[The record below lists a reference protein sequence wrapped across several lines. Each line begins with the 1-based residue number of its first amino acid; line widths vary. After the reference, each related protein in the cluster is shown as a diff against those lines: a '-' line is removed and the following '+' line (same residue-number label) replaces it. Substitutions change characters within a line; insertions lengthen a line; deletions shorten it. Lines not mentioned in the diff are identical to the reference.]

1 MNWSGVRVPPNPFPK
16 CHTVLLFPLDLLYTI
31 FSQTNIMSLDLNQV
45 VPSVVRSVAVAVV
58 ALPLALS
65 VSGTLN
71 AGSSFLR
78 AQSEVSSSENTT
90 TLTQN
95 DVKGEL
101 TRACLDYLLSKE
113 DSKAERSAKDQIDE
127 FFGNEMN
134 YGEVCK
140 WVYR

>member
-1 MNWSGVRVPPNPFPK
+1 
-16 CHTVLLFPLDLLYTI
+16 
-31 FSQTNIMSLDLNQV
+31 MSLDLNQV

-78 AQSEVSSSENTT
+78 ASAEVASSENTST
-90 TLTQN
+90 VTKNEVRAKLT
-95 DVKGEL
+95 EP
-101 TRACLDYLLSKE
+101 CLDYLLSKS
-113 DSKAERSAKDQIDE
+113 DSKAERAAKDEIDSY
-127 FFGNEMN
+127 FGNEMN
-134 YGEVCK
+134 YVEVCK

>member
-1 MNWSGVRVPPNPFPK
+1 
-16 CHTVLLFPLDLLYTI
+16 
-31 FSQTNIMSLDLNQV
+31 MSLDLNQV

-78 AQSEVSSSENTT
+78 ASAEVASSENTAT
-90 TLTQN
+90 VTKN
-95 DVKGEL
+95 DVRAKL
-101 TRACLDYLLSKE
+101 TEPCLNYLLSKS
-113 DSKAERSAKDQIDE
+113 DSKAERAAKDEIDSY
-127 FFGNEMN
+127 FGNEMN
-134 YGEVCK
+134 YVEVCK

>member
-1 MNWSGVRVPPNPFPK
+1 
-16 CHTVLLFPLDLLYTI
+16 
-31 FSQTNIMSLDLNQV
+31 MSLDLNQV
-45 VPSVVRSVAVAVV
+45 VPSVVRSVAVSVV

-78 AQSEVSSSENTT
+78 SQADVASSENTS

-95 DVKGEL
+95 DVKGDL
-101 TRACLDYLLSKE
+101 TRVCLDYLLSKG
-113 DSKAERSAKDQIDE
+113 DSKAERAAKDQIDE
-127 FFGNEMN
+127 YFGGEMN
-134 YGEVCK
+134 YAEVCK

>member
-1 MNWSGVRVPPNPFPK
+1 
-16 CHTVLLFPLDLLYTI
+16 
-31 FSQTNIMSLDLNQV
+31 MSLDLNQI
-45 VPSVVRSVAVAVV
+45 VPSVVRSVAVGVV

-78 AQSEVSSSENTT
+78 AQADVATSANESEVTKN
-90 TLTQN
+90 Q
-95 DVKGEL
+95 VKAEL
-101 TRACLDYLLSKE
+101 TETCLNYLLSKG
-113 DSKAERSAKDQIDE
+113 DSKAERQAKDEIDE
-127 FFGNEMN
+127 YFGGEMN

>member
-1 MNWSGVRVPPNPFPK
+1 
-16 CHTVLLFPLDLLYTI
+16 
-31 FSQTNIMSLDLNQV
+31 MSLDLNQV

-78 AQSEVSSSENTT
+78 AQAEVASSENTS
-90 TLTQN
+90 TLTKN
-95 DVKGEL
+95 DVKSEL
-101 TRACLDYLLSKE
+101 TRVCLDYLLSE
-113 DSKAERSAKDQIDE
+113 GNSKAERAAKDQIDE

>member
-1 MNWSGVRVPPNPFPK
+1 
-16 CHTVLLFPLDLLYTI
+16 
-31 FSQTNIMSLDLNQV
+31 MSLDLNQV

-58 ALPLALS
+58 TLPLALS

-78 AQSEVSSSENTT
+78 AQADVATSESSA

-95 DVKGEL
+95 DVKGDL
-101 TRACLDYLLSKE
+101 TRACLEYLLSKE
-113 DSKAERSAKDQIDE
+113 DSKAERASKDQIDTY
-127 FFGNEMN
+127 FGNEMN

>member
-1 MNWSGVRVPPNPFPK
+1 
-16 CHTVLLFPLDLLYTI
+16 
-31 FSQTNIMSLDLNQV
+31 MSLDLNQII
-45 VPSVVRSVAVAVV
+45 PSVVRSAAVGVV

-78 AQSEVSSSENTT
+78 AQADVAQSTNKSLVTRNNAKAD
-90 TLTQN
+90 LT
-95 DVKGEL
+95 E
-101 TRACLDYLLSKE
+101 TCLNYLLSKA
-113 DSKAERSAKDQIDE
+113 DSKAERTAKDAIDE
-127 FFGNEMN
+127 YFGGEMN

>member
-1 MNWSGVRVPPNPFPK
+1 
-16 CHTVLLFPLDLLYTI
+16 
-31 FSQTNIMSLDLNQV
+31 MSLDLNQV

-78 AQSEVSSSENTT
+78 AQSEVASSESSSV
-90 TLTQN
+90 LTKN
-95 DVKGEL
+95 DVKGDL
-101 TRACLDYLLSKE
+101 TRVCLDYLLSKS
-113 DSKAERSAKDQIDE
+113 DSKAEREAKDGIDE
-127 FFGNEMN
+127 YFGGEMN
-134 YGEVCK
+134 YAEVCK

>member
-1 MNWSGVRVPPNPFPK
+1 
-16 CHTVLLFPLDLLYTI
+16 
-31 FSQTNIMSLDLNQV
+31 MSLDLNQV

-78 AQSEVSSSENTT
+78 AQADVATSESAS

-95 DVKGEL
+95 DVKGDL
-101 TRACLDYLLSKE
+101 TRSCLNYLLSKG
-113 DSKAERSAKDQIDE
+113 DSKAERAAKDQIDTY
-127 FFGNEMN
+127 FGNEMN

>member
-1 MNWSGVRVPPNPFPK
+1 
-16 CHTVLLFPLDLLYTI
+16 
-31 FSQTNIMSLDLNQV
+31 MSLDLNQV

-78 AQSEVSSSENTT
+78 AQADVASSENTA

-95 DVKGEL
+95 DVKGDL
-101 TRACLDYLLSKE
+101 TRVCLDYLLSKG
-113 DSKAERSAKDQIDE
+113 DSKAERAAKDGIDE
-127 FFGNEMN
+127 YFGGEMN

>member
-1 MNWSGVRVPPNPFPK
+1 MS
-16 CHTVLLFPLDLLYTI
+16 LD
-31 FSQTNIMSLDLNQV
+31 LDLNQV

-78 AQSEVSSSENTT
+78 AQADVASSENTS

-95 DVKGEL
+95 DVKGDL
-101 TRACLDYLLSKE
+101 TRVCLDYLLSKG
-113 DSKAERSAKDQIDE
+113 DSKAERAAKDGIDE
-127 FFGNEMN
+127 YFGGEMN
-134 YGEVCK
+134 YAEVCK

>member
-1 MNWSGVRVPPNPFPK
+1 MS
-16 CHTVLLFPLDLLYTI
+16 LD
-31 FSQTNIMSLDLNQV
+31 LDLNQV

-78 AQSEVSSSENTT
+78 AQADVANSVNTA

-95 DVKGEL
+95 DVKGDL
-101 TRACLDYLLSKE
+101 TRVCLDYLLSKG
-113 DSKAERSAKDQIDE
+113 DSKSERAAKDGIDE
-127 FFGNEMN
+127 YFGGEMN

>member
-1 MNWSGVRVPPNPFPK
+1 
-16 CHTVLLFPLDLLYTI
+16 
-31 FSQTNIMSLDLNQV
+31 MSLDLNQV

-78 AQSEVSSSENTT
+78 ASSEVVSSENTST
-90 TLTQN
+90 VTKN
-95 DVKGEL
+95 DVRAKL
-101 TRACLDYLLSKE
+101 TEPCLNYLLSKS
-113 DSKAERSAKDQIDE
+113 DSKAERAAKDEIDSY
-127 FFGNEMN
+127 FGNEMN
-134 YGEVCK
+134 YREVCK